1 MVFPRRATVLA
12 LALLIAACGSTPA
25 PTASPGPTLGATPTP
40 SPSPSPSPSPTPLP
54 SPVTGSIP
62 VSGGTVNVPGGASLT
77 VGSGILQAPATATIT
92 AQAPVDSPTQAWP
105 ADPVGPAWLVDL
117 GGIQLAKPVTL
128 SIAFDAASL
137 PTGTDPAEIM
147 LAYQDA
153 ATGSW
158 VPVPATVNPVAHTVT
173 ASVSHLSSWGLF
185 TINWDYWLGFIA
197 KAASGNLTDLLGA
210 LGTLTTPCAEKSAGF
225 VVDNSGANGMVKGC
239 VQKVVNGTATIGV
252 TNMKLISFALSGGA
266 LDVTSGTILDAGD
279 TVTFTAGGAKLAQPL
294 VAEATLSPLAL
305 GYQMTDITLRMLPG
319 SDVFTKAGSY
329 GKVLA
334 AIATAEAK
342 VWSSAQILSRLQKNP
357 PDLAGAAEEAFSLMT
372 DHSFL
377 GVFVNAAVA
386 AGQEYSIPYL
396 SALTPARLNRLVL
409 AVNLLVLDTTVL
421 SWDLQYFLAAYG
433 DVKVTWPT
441 PPPAPTGL
449 TFVDVT
455 GPDYAPI
462 ECSVPVAQY
471 GQCGKLRVTWQE
483 AGASPDTHVVVY
495 YMDDGILDCFAG
507 PCNIP
512 PAQQRCA
519 ADRTQ
524 HDPSEVVEIADVSAS
539 LGSVEALTPPPFGLK
554 CVFAIAKNSV
564 GKSDWAVATD
574 ATPSS

>member
-294 VAEATLSPLAL
+294 VARSPWAT
-305 GYQMTDITLRMLPG
+305 R
-319 SDVFTKAGSY
+319 
-329 GKVLA
+329 
-334 AIATAEAK
+334 
-342 VWSSAQILSRLQKNP
+342 
-357 PDLAGAAEEAFSLMT
+357 
-372 DHSFL
+372 
-377 GVFVNAAVA
+377 
-386 AGQEYSIPYL
+386 
-396 SALTPARLNRLVL
+396 
-409 AVNLLVLDTTVL
+409 
-421 SWDLQYFLAAYG
+421 
-433 DVKVTWPT
+433 
-441 PPPAPTGL
+441 
-449 TFVDVT
+449 
-455 GPDYAPI
+455 
-462 ECSVPVAQY
+462 
-471 GQCGKLRVTWQE
+471 
-483 AGASPDTHVVVY
+483 
-495 YMDDGILDCFAG
+495 
-507 PCNIP
+507 
-512 PAQQRCA
+512 
-519 ADRTQ
+519 
-524 HDPSEVVEIADVSAS
+524 
-539 LGSVEALTPPPFGLK
+539 
-554 CVFAIAKNSV
+554 
-564 GKSDWAVATD
+564 
-574 ATPSS
+574 